1 MKITEQTWEKKN
13 LGVDSIEYCFSLED
27 PVELVKDILIEND
40 SFNYRLCR
48 VPAGRMDIA
57 YLLQDAGYKYAEDIF
72 SIKADIKELSLPKVY
87 QKFSDAMTYSLA
99 TEDELSEIYNCIK
112 KGVFDTD
119 KVSLDP
125 KMGIEKASNRF
136 YNWCK
141 LEVENKTSKP
151 YVVKL
156 NDVNCGFFILK
167 DLDNRTADS
176 LLAGLYDKENALG
189 SGFATIYYPM
199 LQAKLEGK
207 KKIVTAVSSNNIA
220 SVKTHLSLGYTI
232 QHINHVFIKHC

>member
-1 MKITEQTWEKKN
+1 MKRTEQTWEKKN
-13 LGVDSIEYCFSLED
+13 LGVDSVEYCFSLED
-27 PVELVKDILIEND
+27 SIELAKQILVEDD

-72 SIKADIKELSLPKVY
+72 SLKADLKELSLPRVY
-87 QKFSDAMTYSLA
+87 QKFSDVMSYSIA
-99 TEDELSEIYNCIK
+99 NKEEINKIYACIK
-112 KGVFDTD
+112 NGVFDTD

-141 LEVENKTSKP
+141 TELANNTSKA
-151 YVVKL
+151 YIVKT
-156 NDVNCGFFILK
+156 NQDYCGFFVLK
-167 DLDNRTADS
+167 DIDNRTADS
-176 LLAGLYDKENALG
+176 LLAGLFDKENALG
-189 SGFATIYYPM
+189 TGFATIYYPM
-199 LQAKLEGK
+199 LQAKVEGK
-207 KKIVTAVSSNNIA
+207 KKIITAVSSNNIA
-220 SVKTHLSLGYTI
+220 SVKTHLSLGYSI